1 MRKVVAHLIVT
12 LDGVVRF
19 DTVQAAVVR
28 MCNGK
33 AAENMAWQLT
43 QEDAMLLG
51 RRTYDEWSQF
61 WPSSKIQP
69 FADHINSVRK
79 YVVSNSVKE
88 VPWGATGNATVV
100 SGDLRKSILKLKS
113 QRGKT
118 IGVHGSPSLVR
129 SLIRNKLLD
138 RLQLFVIPIVAGTG
152 TRLFEGEFTPETMKV
167 VELIRNQNGVLSI
180 TYQPTGR
187 L

>member
-1 MRKVVAHLIVT
+1 MREVAAHLITT
-12 LDGVVRF
+12 LDGVVKF
-19 DTVQAAVVR
+19 DAVQDAVVR

-33 AAENMAWQLT
+33 AAKEMARQLT

-51 RRTYDEWSQF
+51 RQTYDEWSQF

-69 FADHINSVRK
+69 FADHINTVRK
-79 YVVSNSVKE
+79 YVVTNSLKE
-88 VPWGATGNATVV
+88 VPWGTAGNATVV

-118 IGVHGSPSLVR
+118 IGVHGSPSLIR
-129 SLIRNKLLD
+129 SLIRNNLLD
-138 RLQLFVIPIVAGTG
+138 RLHLFLMPIVAGPG
-152 TRLFEGEFTPETMKV
+152 TRLFEGDFTSQRMKLV
-167 VELIRNQNGVLSI
+167 DLIRNQNGVLAI
-180 TYQPTGR
+180 TYRPTGH